1 MSTTNNPGL
10 ARLDYGNNETAAIG
24 MIRDGDAWLCLTLTE
39 SARLKTERGA
49 VAWLNRRGYRA
60 DGSRK

>member
-1 MSTTNNPGL
+1 MSNTNNPGL
-10 ARLDYGNNETAAIG
+10 TRLDYGNHETMAIG
-24 MIRDGDAWLCLTLTE
+24 MVREGDAWLCLTLTE

-49 VAWLNRRGYRA
+49 VAWLARRGYRA

>member
-10 ARLDYGNNETAAIG
+10 TYLDCGNREIMAIG
-24 MIRDGDAWLCLTLTE
+24 MVRDGDAWLCLTLTE

-49 VAWLNRRGYRA
+49 IAWLARRGYRA